1 MVNLPTIEIKE
12 LTEYLKDVDNYN
24 DEVFLVGLNRN
35 ESSGKRAVVNSES
48 VRIKALSMILVLKGS
63 ITITI
68 DYKEYTLRR
77 GSIVSILPTHILSVK
92 SISEDLDGR
101 MLAVSRTFIQTITQA
116 LKNRTFSISH
126 MQMIKKPYYQLN
138 EEELTLLNNHLT
150 HISGLTHLDKH
161 TFQKEMI
168 LISLLELMLDFAN
181 ILMTDGA
188 LPKDL
193 SLTLTRKE
201 EIFEHFLEL
210 IIQFGKEEHSVQF
223 YADKLFITPQ
233 YLSLILRE
241 QTGQSA
247 NRWIDD
253 SLLIEAKTM
262 LKMPDT
268 TVQQVAEALHFADQ
282 STFGKFFKKR
292 VGISPLKFRNS

>member
-1 MVNLPTIEIKE
+1 
-12 LTEYLKDVDNYN
+12 
-24 DEVFLVGLNRN
+24 
-35 ESSGKRAVVNSES
+35 
-48 VRIKALSMILVLKGS
+48 
-63 ITITI
+63 
-68 DYKEYTLRR
+68 
-77 GSIVSILPTHILSVK
+77 
-92 SISEDLDGR
+92 
-101 MLAVSRTFIQTITQA
+101 
-116 LKNRTFSISH
+116 
-126 MQMIKKPYYQLN
+126 
-138 EEELTLLNNHLT
+138 
-150 HISGLTHLDKH
+150 
-161 TFQKEMI
+161 MI